1 MPEFKYLVCVT
12 IYDTRTD
19 IKICDMDT
27 LGFFRNHILARQ
39 EAMKRAHECIKS
51 CFAVPPIIA
60 KYHISADAARAM
72 VEDGVIDFEALGYK
86 CEVKLIKKL

>member
-12 IYDTRTD
+12 IYDTCAG

>member
-12 IYDTRTD
+12 IYDTRTG

-51 CFAVPPIIA
+51 CFAVPPIIE
-60 KYHISADAARAM
+60 KYNIPADAARAM
-72 VEDGVIDFEALGYK
+72 VEDGVIDFEALGFK
-86 CEVKLIKKL
+86 CEVKLMKKL